1 MKVLLTGATGFIGR
15 WVIRRLLPAHDVICL
30 SRSFDGLP
38 NDSRLSRIRMDLST
52 PLDEAKL
59 PESVDAIVHL
69 AQSRHFREFPSEAHD
84 IFSVNTHRTFEL
96 LEYGRRAKI
105 QRFVFASSGGVCG
118 FRSQPIREK
127 DPPNPGN
134 FYLSS
139 KYAGECLGNA
149 YRDFFVVA
157 NLRYF
162 FVYGEGQR
170 GMFMPGLVQRVLDG
184 RAVSLAGESGLWM
197 NPIHVSDAAEATA
210 RALDLLSS
218 DTINIGG
225 AENASIRSLAE
236 LIGRLAGVSPI
247 YHYETTVALTA
258 QTDQSTKGPRDLAF
272 DPPSMVAEIDK
283 MQETLHVHP
292 AISLEEGVFRL
303 VQDLSAE
310 RSGIRS

>member
-1 MKVLLTGATGFIGR
+1 MKVLVTGATGFMGR
-15 WVIRRLLPAHDVICL
+15 WVIRQLLPAHDVICL
-30 SRSFDGLP
+30 SRMFDGLP
-38 NDSRLSRIRMDLST
+38 NDSRLSRIRLDLST

-84 IFSVNTHRTFEL
+84 IFSVNTQRTFEL

-105 QRFVFASSGGVCG
+105 HRFVFASSGGVCG
-118 FRSQPIREK
+118 FRTQPIRET

-139 KYAGECLGNA
+139 KYAGECLVNA

-170 GMFMPGLVQRVLDG
+170 GMFVPGLVQRVLEG
-184 RAVSLAGESGLWM
+184 RPVSLAGESGLWI
-197 NPIHVSDAAEATA
+197 NPIHVADAAEATV
-210 RALDLLSS
+210 RALDLVSS

-225 AENASIRSLAE
+225 SEIASIRSLAE
-236 LIGRLAGVSPI
+236 LIGRLTDVPPI
-247 YHYETTVALTA
+247 YRYETPTA
-258 QTDQSTKGPRDLAF
+258 QTGQWIEASHHRKF

-283 MQETLHVHP
+283 MRETLRFNP
-292 AISLEEGVFRL
+292 EMSLEAGVARL
-303 VQDLSAE
+303 VQDLSRE
-310 RSGIRS
+310 RNGISS